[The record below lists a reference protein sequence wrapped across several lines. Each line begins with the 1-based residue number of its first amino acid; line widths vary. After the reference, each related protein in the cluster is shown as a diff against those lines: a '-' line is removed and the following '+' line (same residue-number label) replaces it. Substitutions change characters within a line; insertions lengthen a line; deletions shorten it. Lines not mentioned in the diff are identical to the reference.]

1 MSKSY
6 KDQFKEESVRRR
18 QRQQKQIAAV
28 IILIGVL
35 VSAAIWYLD
44 GLSKEQ
50 QVPQQT
56 SQQQSAQTAEQPG
69 QEVKPE
75 TPAAEPPKEEQKQP
89 EAVKPAYTIFT
100 DRVLQEMV
108 ERKPVTLYDFA
119 RISGVGE
126 AKVSRYGKQFV
137 DLLRKELNV
146 KREKGDSY
154 IETLMLLRQGLTI
167 EQVAES
173 RNLKLVTIYSH
184 IAELIISR
192 KLTDWSNYISVFE
205 IESVANV
212 ISSSESKTQNLKPIY
227 EALNGEI
234 DYGKIRLAL
243 AVLSLE

>member
-89 EAVKPAYTIFT
+89 EAVKPAYTILI
-100 DRVLQEMV
+100 DKSEYKLYVLKDNEVIKQWGV
-108 ERKPVTLYDFA
+108 AVGAKPGQKQRAGDMTTPTGNFEVDEILGAYGPNF
-119 RISGVGE
+119 IS
-126 AKVSRYGKQFV
+126 
-137 DLLRKELNV
+137 
-146 KREKGDSY
+146 
-154 IETLMLLRQGLTI
+154 
-167 EQVAES
+167 
-173 RNLKLVTIYSH
+173 LVTGWDGIGIH
-184 IAELIISR
+184 GTHAP
-192 KLTDWSNYISVFE
+192 
-205 IESVANV
+205 ESIGTMV
-212 ISSSESKTQNLKPIY
+212 SEGCVRMR
-227 EALNGEI
+227 NGELLELLP
-234 DYGKIRLAL
+234 YVEVGTKVTIR
-243 AVLSLE
+243 E

>member
-89 EAVKPAYTIFT
+89 EAVKPAYTILI
-100 DRVLQEMV
+100 DKSDYKLYVLKDNEVIKQWGV
-108 ERKPVTLYDFA
+108 AVGAKP
-119 RISGVGE
+119 GQ
-126 AKVSRYGKQFV
+126 KQ
-137 DLLRKELNV
+137 LN
-146 KREKGDSY
+146 
-154 IETLMLLRQGLTI
+154 
-167 EQVAES
+167 
-173 RNLKLVTIYSH
+173 H
-184 IAELIISR
+184 
-192 KLTDWSNYISVFE
+192 
-205 IESVANV
+205 
-212 ISSSESKTQNLKPIY
+212 
-227 EALNGEI
+227 
-234 DYGKIRLAL
+234 RL
-243 AVLSLE
+243 STEH

>member
-89 EAVKPAYTIFT
+89 EAVKPAYTILI
-100 DRVLQEMV
+100 DKSDYKLYVLKDNEVIKQWGVAVGAKPGQKQRAGDMTTPTGNFEVDEILDASYWTHDFMV
-108 ERKPVTLYDFA
+108 HMRRNPLVRWFLKVVCGCVTASCWSFCPMSRSVL
-119 RISGVGE
+119 
-126 AKVSRYGKQFV
+126 KLRYGNKLPDSLGTLIFTLSQLDKKV
-137 DLLRKELNV
+137 ILR
-146 KREKGDSY
+146 
-154 IETLMLLRQGLTI
+154 
-167 EQVAES
+167 
-173 RNLKLVTIYSH
+173 
-184 IAELIISR
+184 
-192 KLTDWSNYISVFE
+192 
-205 IESVANV
+205 
-212 ISSSESKTQNLKPIY
+212 
-227 EALNGEI
+227 
-234 DYGKIRLAL
+234 
-243 AVLSLE
+243 

>member
-89 EAVKPAYTIFT
+89 EAVKPAYTILI
-100 DRVLQEMV
+100 DKSDYKLYVLKDNEVIKQWGV
-108 ERKPVTLYDFA
+108 A
-119 RISGVGE
+119 VGE
-126 AKVSRYGKQFV
+126 KPGQKQRAGDMTTPTGNFEV
-137 DLLRKELNV
+137 DEIL
-146 KREKGDSY
+146 DASY
-154 IETLMLLRQGLTI
+154 WI
-167 EQVAES
+167 S
-173 RNLKLVTIYSH
+173 LVTGWDGIGIH
-184 IAELIISR
+184 GTHAP
-192 KLTDWSNYISVFE
+192 
-205 IESVANV
+205 ESIGTMV
-212 ISSSESKTQNLKPIY
+212 SEGCVRMR
-227 EALNGEI
+227 NGELLELLP
-234 DYGKIRLAL
+234 YVEVGTKVTIR
-243 AVLSLE
+243 E

>member
-1 MSKSY
+1 MSKTY

-89 EAVKPAYTIFT
+89 EAVKPAYTILI
-100 DRVLQEMV
+100 DKSDYKLYVLKDNEVIKQWGV
-108 ERKPVTLYDFA
+108 AVGAKPGQKQRAGDMTTPTGNFEVDEILDASYWTHDFGDGKGEIKGA
-119 RISGVGE
+119 YGPNFIS
-126 AKVSRYGKQFV
+126 
-137 DLLRKELNV
+137 
-146 KREKGDSY
+146 
-154 IETLMLLRQGLTI
+154 
-167 EQVAES
+167 
-173 RNLKLVTIYSH
+173 LVTGWDGIGIH
-184 IAELIISR
+184 GTHAP
-192 KLTDWSNYISVFE
+192 
-205 IESVANV
+205 ESIGTMV
-212 ISSSESKTQNLKPIY
+212 SEGCVRMR
-227 EALNGEI
+227 NGELLELLP
-234 DYGKIRLAL
+234 YVEVGTKVTIR
-243 AVLSLE
+243 E

>member
-89 EAVKPAYTIFT
+89 EAVKPAYTILI
-100 DRVLQEMV
+100 DKSDYKLYVLKDNEVIKQWGV
-108 ERKPVTLYDFA
+108 AVGAKPGQKQRAGDMTTPHDFGDGKGEIKGA
-119 RISGVGE
+119 YGPNFIS
-126 AKVSRYGKQFV
+126 
-137 DLLRKELNV
+137 
-146 KREKGDSY
+146 
-154 IETLMLLRQGLTI
+154 
-167 EQVAES
+167 
-173 RNLKLVTIYSH
+173 LVTGWDGIGIH
-184 IAELIISR
+184 GTHAP
-192 KLTDWSNYISVFE
+192 
-205 IESVANV
+205 ESIGTMV
-212 ISSSESKTQNLKPIY
+212 SEGCVRMR
-227 EALNGEI
+227 NGELLELLP
-234 DYGKIRLAL
+234 YVEVGTKVTIR
-243 AVLSLE
+243 E

>member
-75 TPAAEPPKEEQKQP
+75 TPDAEPPKEEQKQP
-89 EAVKPAYTIFT
+89 EAVKPAYTILI
-100 DRVLQEMV
+100 DKSEYKLYVLKDNVVISPAGNFEV
-108 ERKPVTLYDFA
+108 DEILDASYWTHDFGDGKGEIKGA
-119 RISGVGE
+119 YGPNFIS
-126 AKVSRYGKQFV
+126 
-137 DLLRKELNV
+137 
-146 KREKGDSY
+146 
-154 IETLMLLRQGLTI
+154 
-167 EQVAES
+167 
-173 RNLKLVTIYSH
+173 LVTGWDGIGIH
-184 IAELIISR
+184 GTHAP
-192 KLTDWSNYISVFE
+192 
-205 IESVANV
+205 ESIGTMV
-212 ISSSESKTQNLKPIY
+212 SEGCVRMR
-227 EALNGEI
+227 NGEMLELLP
-234 DYGKIRLAL
+234 YVEVGTKVTIR
-243 AVLSLE
+243 E

>member
-75 TPAAEPPKEEQKQP
+75 
-89 EAVKPAYTIFT
+89 AVKPAYTILI
-100 DRVLQEMV
+100 DKSDYKLYVLKDNEVIKQWGV
-108 ERKPVTLYDFA
+108 AVGAKPGQKQRAGDMTTPTGNFEVDEILDASYWTHDFGDGKGEIKGA
-119 RISGVGE
+119 YGPNFIS
-126 AKVSRYGKQFV
+126 
-137 DLLRKELNV
+137 
-146 KREKGDSY
+146 
-154 IETLMLLRQGLTI
+154 
-167 EQVAES
+167 
-173 RNLKLVTIYSH
+173 LVTGWDGIGIH
-184 IAELIISR
+184 GTHAP
-192 KLTDWSNYISVFE
+192 
-205 IESVANV
+205 ESIGTMV
-212 ISSSESKTQNLKPIY
+212 SEGCVRMR
-227 EALNGEI
+227 NGELLELLP
-234 DYGKIRLAL
+234 YVEVGTKVTIR
-243 AVLSLE
+243 E

>member
-50 QVPQQT
+50 HVPQQT

-89 EAVKPAYTIFT
+89 EAPAAEPPKEEQKQPEAVKPAYTILI
-100 DRVLQEMV
+100 DKSEYKLYVLKDNEVIKQWGV
-108 ERKPVTLYDFA
+108 AVGAKPGQKQRAGDMTTPTGNFEVDEILDASYWTHDFGDGKGQIKGA
-119 RISGVGE
+119 YGPNFIS
-126 AKVSRYGKQFV
+126 
-137 DLLRKELNV
+137 
-146 KREKGDSY
+146 
-154 IETLMLLRQGLTI
+154 
-167 EQVAES
+167 
-173 RNLKLVTIYSH
+173 LVTGWDGIGIH
-184 IAELIISR
+184 GTHAP
-192 KLTDWSNYISVFE
+192 
-205 IESVANV
+205 ESIGTMV
-212 ISSSESKTQNLKPIY
+212 SEGCVRMR
-227 EALNGEI
+227 NGELLELLP
-234 DYGKIRLAL
+234 YVEVGTKVTIR
-243 AVLSLE
+243 E

>member
-75 TPAAEPPKEEQKQP
+75 TSAAEPPKEEQKQP
-89 EAVKPAYTIFT
+89 EAVKPAYTILI
-100 DRVLQEMV
+100 DKSDYKLYVLKDNEVIKQWGV
-108 ERKPVTLYDFA
+108 AVGAKPGQKQRAGDMTTPTGNFEVDEILDASYWTA
-119 RISGVGE
+119 T
-126 AKVSRYGKQFV
+126 AKVRLK
-137 DLLRKELNV
+137 
-146 KREKGDSY
+146 
-154 IETLMLLRQGLTI
+154 GLTGP
-167 EQVAES
+167 
-173 RNLKLVTIYSH
+173 
-184 IAELIISR
+184 ISF
-192 KLTDWSNYISVFE
+192 LW
-205 IESVANV
+205 
-212 ISSSESKTQNLKPIY
+212 
-227 EALNGEI
+227 
-234 DYGKIRLAL
+234 
-243 AVLSLE
+243 

>member
-89 EAVKPAYTIFT
+89 EAVKPAYTILI
-100 DRVLQEMV
+100 DKSEYKLYVLKDNEVIKQWGV
-108 ERKPVTLYDFA
+108 AVGAKPGQKQRAGDMTTPTGNFEVDEILDASYWTHDFGDGKGEIKGA
-119 RISGVGE
+119 YGPNFIS
-126 AKVSRYGKQFV
+126 
-137 DLLRKELNV
+137 
-146 KREKGDSY
+146 
-154 IETLMLLRQGLTI
+154 
-167 EQVAES
+167 
-173 RNLKLVTIYSH
+173 LVT
-184 IAELIISR
+184 
-192 KLTDWSNYISVFE
+192 
-205 IESVANV
+205 
-212 ISSSESKTQNLKPIY
+212 
-227 EALNGEI
+227 G
-234 DYGKIRLAL
+234 
-243 AVLSLE
+243 

>member
-75 TPAAEPPKEEQKQP
+75 TPAAEPPKT
-89 EAVKPAYTIFT
+89 AYTIFI
-100 DRVLQEMV
+100 DKSDYKLYVLKDNEVIKQWGV
-108 ERKPVTLYDFA
+108 AVGAKPGQKQRAGDMTTPTGNFEVDEILDASYWTHDFGDGKGEIKGA
-119 RISGVGE
+119 YGPNFIS
-126 AKVSRYGKQFV
+126 
-137 DLLRKELNV
+137 
-146 KREKGDSY
+146 
-154 IETLMLLRQGLTI
+154 
-167 EQVAES
+167 
-173 RNLKLVTIYSH
+173 LVTGWDGIGIH
-184 IAELIISR
+184 GTHAP
-192 KLTDWSNYISVFE
+192 
-205 IESVANV
+205 ESIGTMV
-212 ISSSESKTQNLKPIY
+212 SEGCVRMR
-227 EALNGEI
+227 NGELLELLP
-234 DYGKIRLAL
+234 YVEVGTKVTIR
-243 AVLSLE
+243 E

>member
-1 MSKSY
+1 VSKSY

-89 EAVKPAYTIFT
+89 EAVKPAYTILI
-100 DRVLQEMV
+100 DKSDYKLYVL
-108 ERKPVTLYDFA
+108 KDNDDFGDGKGEIKGA
-119 RISGVGE
+119 YGPNFIS
-126 AKVSRYGKQFV
+126 
-137 DLLRKELNV
+137 
-146 KREKGDSY
+146 
-154 IETLMLLRQGLTI
+154 
-167 EQVAES
+167 
-173 RNLKLVTIYSH
+173 LVTGWDGIGIH
-184 IAELIISR
+184 GTHAP
-192 KLTDWSNYISVFE
+192 
-205 IESVANV
+205 ESIGTMV
-212 ISSSESKTQNLKPIY
+212 SEGCVRMR
-227 EALNGEI
+227 NGELLELLP
-234 DYGKIRLAL
+234 YVEVGTKVTIR
-243 AVLSLE
+243 E

>member
-50 QVPQQT
+50 HVPQQT

-89 EAVKPAYTIFT
+89 EAPAAEPPKEEQKQPEAVKPAYTILI
-100 DRVLQEMV
+100 DKSEYKLYVLKDNEVIKQWGV
-108 ERKPVTLYDFA
+108 AVGAKPGQKQRAGDMTTPTGNFEVDEILDASYWTHDFGDGKGEIKGA
-119 RISGVGE
+119 YGPNFIS
-126 AKVSRYGKQFV
+126 
-137 DLLRKELNV
+137 
-146 KREKGDSY
+146 
-154 IETLMLLRQGLTI
+154 
-167 EQVAES
+167 
-173 RNLKLVTIYSH
+173 LVTGWDGIGIH
-184 IAELIISR
+184 GTHAP
-192 KLTDWSNYISVFE
+192 
-205 IESVANV
+205 ESIGTMV
-212 ISSSESKTQNLKPIY
+212 SEGCVRMR
-227 EALNGEI
+227 NGELLELLP
-234 DYGKIRLAL
+234 YVEVGTKVTIR
-243 AVLSLE
+243 E